1 MFKRVLILLVLL
13 AVVFGGLYYLK
24 RQQMLQG
31 AAQQSQAPP
40 PATVSSAEVAKRMRQ
55 PSLSSVGSLVA
66 LNGIE
71 VSAEVAGIVSEIA
84 FESGQRVETGD
95 VLVRL
100 DDRVDQAEL
109 EALRADR
116 RLAEIEYRR
125 LQELLPKK
133 AVSKSDYDTARA
145 AYQSADARVL
155 EQQARIERKTIKA
168 PFSGLLGIRRADLGQ
183 YLNPGAG
190 IVGLQALDPI
200 YLDYS
205 LPERYY
211 RQIEVGQTVE
221 VELDALPGER
231 LTGRIAAIDA
241 AIGEGTRTVQ
251 LRAELAN
258 PDGVL
263 RPGMFAEVRTLT
275 GAPEEV
281 LTVPRT
287 ALSFNTYGDFVMV
300 LEPLEGDRFQ
310 AKRRQIKTGETLGED
325 VVVRSGLQAGETV
338 VGAGLNKVRPGQ
350 PVVIDNSVQLSAA
363 EVDSP

>member
-1 MFKRVLILLVLL
+1 VER
-13 AVVFGGLYYLK
+13 
-24 RQQMLQG
+24 
-31 AAQQSQAPP
+31 
-40 PATVSSAEVAKRMRQ
+40 TRQ
-55 PSLSSVGSLVA
+55 PSLSSVGSLTA
-66 LNGIE
+66 LNGIQ
-71 VSAEVAGIVSEIA
+71 VSAEVAGIVSQIA
-84 FESGQRVETGD
+84 FDSGQRVAAGD
-95 VLVRL
+95 VLVQL

-145 AYQSADARVL
+145 AYQSANARVL

-168 PFSGLLGIRRADLGQ
+168 PFSGLLGIRQADLGQ

-211 RQIEVGQTVE
+211 RQLEVGQTVE
-221 VELDALPGER
+221 AQLDALPGER
-231 LTGRIAAIDA
+231 FSGRITAIDA
-241 AIGEGTRTVQ
+241 AIGEGTRTVR

-258 PDGVL
+258 PQGVL

-275 GAPEEV
+275 GAPQRV

-287 ALSFNTYGDFVMV
+287 AVSFNTYGDFVMV
-300 LEPLEGDRFQ
+300 LEPLEDDRHQ
-310 AKRRQIKTGETLGED
+310 AKRRQIETGEALGEA
-325 VVVRSGLQAGETV
+325 VVVRSGLEAGETV
-338 VGAGLNKVRPGQ
+338 IAAGLNKVRPGQ
-350 PVVIDNSVQLSAA
+350 PVMIDNSVQLNTAG
-363 EVDSP
+363 VDTP